1 MSLFSFIE
9 TFFFISLGVTL
20 MLILLL
26 VYHFRQRFNSLEHK
40 CETMFELI
48 NTIVAELNLTRS
60 NTQMGESNEENI
72 LFRPEQ
78 MLQQTRNLKN
88 LNTINEIDQD
98 EESGDEESGDE
109 ESGDEESGD
118 EESGDEESGNEESGD
133 EESIHDA
140 NDDHSVKIITLENTN
155 NAVLSELPDETD
167 YVSENEN
174 ESNNEILEL
183 NGTDT
188 VVVEK
193 LEIKHLEN
201 IDNEQSHQEH
211 TDDAYHKMSLQTLK
225 GLVITKGLCSN
236 PSKMKKNELIK
247 MLESTDNM

>member
-88 LNTINEIDQD
+88 LNTINEIDQ
-98 EESGDEESGDE
+98 
-109 ESGDEESGD
+109 DEESGD